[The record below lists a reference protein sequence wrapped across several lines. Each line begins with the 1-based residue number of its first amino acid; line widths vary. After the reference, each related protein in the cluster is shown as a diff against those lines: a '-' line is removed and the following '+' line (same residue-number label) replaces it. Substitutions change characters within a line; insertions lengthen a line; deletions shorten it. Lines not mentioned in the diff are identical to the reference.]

1 MVQLRSKK
9 DVRTTM
15 HLITGG
21 GGYVGFWLGKTLVKK
36 GHHVLLIDLRPP
48 IWTLHNDME
57 FIQVDIT
64 DYSALEEVF
73 AGVDCVY
80 HMASYGMSGREQ
92 LNKKLIEAVNV
103 QGTENVIQACIK
115 HNVTRLV
122 YTSTYNVIFGGQTI
136 ESGEET
142 LAYLPLDKH
151 PDHYSRTK
159 SVAEQK
165 VLAANGQNTED
176 GHKLRTCALRL
187 AGVYGP
193 GEQRHQPRIVSYIEK
208 GYYCMTYGMK
218 TKQDFLH
225 VENVAQA
232 HQLAGEALTE
242 IKNYKAAGQAYF
254 ISDGAP
260 INTFDFYR
268 PLVEGLG
275 YPVPTIQ
282 IPISLVYFFAILTEI
297 IHSMVAR
304 IYNFQPL
311 LTRTEVYKTGI
322 THHFSIAKAQQDLGY
337 HPTIQNDLSSV
348 VQYYIST
355 GHRRTQK
362 QSSITYWIVN
372 VIIMII
378 FACFILSL
386 LPFVK

>member
-1 MVQLRSKK
+1 MVKLRSKK
-9 DVRTTM
+9 EAGSQT
-15 HLITGG
+15 HLVIGG
-21 GGYVGFWLGKTLVKK
+21 GGYVGFWLGKTLVKN
-36 GHHVLLIDLRPP
+36 GYHVLLIDLRPP
-48 IWTLHNDME
+48 IWTLHKDME

-64 DYSALEEVF
+64 IYSALEEVF
-73 AGVDCVY
+73 KGIDCAY

-103 QGTENVIQACIK
+103 KGTENVIRACIK

-142 LAYLPLDKH
+142 LPYLPLDKH

-159 SVAEQK
+159 SIAEQM
-165 VLAANGQNTED
+165 VLAASGQNTLD
-176 GHKLRTCALRL
+176 GHKLHTCALRL

-208 GYYCMTYGMK
+208 GYYCMTYGTS
-218 TKQDFLH
+218 TKQDFVH

-242 IKNYKAAGQAYF
+242 INNYKAAGQAYF

-282 IPISLVYFFAILTEI
+282 LSITLVYIFAILTEI
-297 IHSMVAR
+297 VHSMIAR
-304 IYNFQPL
+304 VYNFQPL
-311 LTRTEVYKTGI
+311 LTRTEVYKTGV
-322 THHFSIAKAQQDLGY
+322 THHFSIAKARQELGY
-337 HPTIQNDLSSV
+337 CPTIQNDLSSV
-348 VQYYIST
+348 VQYYINT
-355 GHRRTQK
+355 GHKRTQK
-362 QSSITYWIVN
+362 QSSIMYWIVN
-372 VIIMII
+372 AIIMII
-378 FACFILSL
+378 FVCFILSL
-386 LPFVK
+386 LPSVK